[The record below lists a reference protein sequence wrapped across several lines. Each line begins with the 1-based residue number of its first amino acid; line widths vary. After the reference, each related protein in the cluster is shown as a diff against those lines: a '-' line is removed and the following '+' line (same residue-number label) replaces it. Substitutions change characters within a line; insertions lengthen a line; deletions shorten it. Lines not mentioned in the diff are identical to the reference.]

1 MLSKEEEKQKQII
14 AIKEMIAEIDKDILN
29 ITMNAPDIENYNST
43 GTNPYSE
50 TERLKK
56 QKEKLEHDLKN
67 LENGCSNNSGCT
79 VSGGRRYKK
88 KKTIKR
94 RKYTK
99 KNNKSKKSNRK

>member
-1 MLSKEEEKQKQII
+1 MLSEEEKQNQII
-14 AIKEMIAEIDKDILN
+14 ATKKRIDEINKDISYIN
-29 ITMNAPDIENYNST
+29 VMTATDIENYIST
-43 GTNPYSE
+43 GTTPYSE
-50 TERLKK
+50 KERLKN
-56 QKEKLEHDLKN
+56 ERYRLEHDLIN
-67 LENGCSNNSGCT
+67 LENGCSNSGCT

>member
-1 MLSKEEEKQKQII
+1 MLSEEEKQKQII
-14 AIKEMIAEIDKDILN
+14 AIKKRIGEIKNMSAADI
-29 ITMNAPDIENYNST
+29 TNYIST
-43 GTNPYSE
+43 GTNPISE
-50 TERLKK
+50 INE
-56 QKEKLEHDLKN
+56 LELDLIN
-67 LENGCSNNSGCT
+67 LENGCSNSNSGCT